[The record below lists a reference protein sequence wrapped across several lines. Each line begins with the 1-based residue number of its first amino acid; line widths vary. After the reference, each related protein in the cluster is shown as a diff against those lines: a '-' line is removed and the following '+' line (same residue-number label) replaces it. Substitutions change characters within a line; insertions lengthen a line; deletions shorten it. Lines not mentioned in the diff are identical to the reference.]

1 MKTKKPNNN
10 NKPKLPAADQY
21 FVKFGNCLSVLHA
34 QLAEMPAQGDSPVA
48 RIKSHLE
55 EALNEIAAQLL
66 ANIEKREK
74 AEKKALKAKN

>member
-1 MKTKKPNNN
+1 MKTKKQ
-10 NKPKLPAADQY
+10 NKPKLPPADQY
-21 FVKFGNCLSVLHA
+21 FVEFGNCLAKLHS
-34 QLAEMPAQGDSPVA
+34 QLAEMPAQGESPVA

-74 AEKKALKAKN
+74 AEKKALKSKN